1 MKYNRNTKVSH
12 RNQISKLINNS
23 MSYVFSATD
32 KKGIYLFSSS
42 LNDEI
47 SQTLGFFSE
56 INFRVVYEKKGNTL
70 IVDHISFWR
79 DTDEGA
85 IAITSNNLSSPLWT
99 LLNVS
104 AKAIM
109 HYAVQNT
116 ISLGIEFPD

>member
-12 RNQISKLINNS
+12 RNQISKLMNNS

-109 HYAVQNT
+109 NYAVQNT